1 MITISFIYIY
11 IKTPPTIEYQEKKSH
26 HRMKKKSI
34 FVSHHIGYNN
44 ILEWKKQ
51 NLNQVEL
58 LIMQA
63 LHY

>member
-1 MITISFIYIY
+1 
-11 IKTPPTIEYQEKKSH
+11 
-26 HRMKKKSI
+26 MKKKSI